1 MSRTPAAQAQPR
13 RVAPPAEAGRSGWD
27 RALLGGLLLL
37 VFLLGLFPAWD
48 FDFWWHLRTGQL
60 IWQNGAVPRADWFTY
75 TAPDAPW
82 IDLQWL
88 FELALAGLYALG
100 GVSLVTVV
108 KALCGA
114 LTVALPLGLA
124 RPRTLPGAVAVLLW
138 IGPAI
143 VLTGRLY
150 ERPEAPTLFFLAA
163 FLAVAHA
170 AADRP
175 RLLWALPAIELVW
188 VNTHGLFVLGPA
200 VLAMLW
206 VDRGLA
212 ALRPTS
218 SSWTIG
224 PGGADRAAYAPRALL
239 GPTLATGAACLANPY
254 FLRGALFPLELFRK
268 IGGDD
273 GFYRRAI
280 GELQGIGDFLFK
292 HGPFA
297 SPYLALFLLAAVLAV
312 VSFGLTLAKG
322 RVSVFRLL
330 LFAAFFWLGWQ
341 AKRNSGLFAL
351 VTATVTL
358 WNAGDAFALFRA
370 PGKRSA
376 TSRATSAPA
385 ASRAP
390 VSSLAPVSSPA
401 LRGAAAVALAITA
414 IGVVNGSFYDVAG
427 EGRTFGLGERADWFP
442 HEAARFMARPGM
454 PDRALCFEL
463 GAAAVY
469 LFHNGPARKVF
480 IDPRLEVAPRPVF
493 ERFLAMMRGAAAGDP
508 AWTDGLGTSDPV
520 QWPALL
526 VARGRTS
533 AMLRG
538 LLSDARWRPVY
549 ADAAGVVFL
558 PVAKADALKL
568 PAVRP

>member
-1 MSRTPAAQAQPR
+1 MSRTKSAREPARPLSARALLL
-13 RVAPPAEAGRSGWD
+13 D

-60 IWQNGAVPRADWFTY
+60 IWAHGAVPRADWFTY
-75 TAPDAPW
+75 TSPDAPW
-82 IDLQWL
+82 TDLQWL
-88 FELALAGLYALG
+88 FELALAGLHALG
-100 GVSLVTVV
+100 GVPLVVVV

-114 LTVALPLGLA
+114 AIVALPLLAA
-124 RPRTLPGAVAVLLW
+124 RPRTLPPALAALLW

-150 ERPEAPTLFFLAA
+150 ERPEAPTLLFLAA
-163 FLAVAHA
+163 YLAIAHA

-175 RLLWALPAIELVW
+175 RLLWALPAIQLLW

-206 VDRGLA
+206 IDRAAL
-212 ALRPTS
+212 ALRPQA
-218 SSWTIG
+218 SWTIG
-224 PGGADRAAYAPRALL
+224 PGGVDRAAYGPRELA
-239 GPTLATGAACLANPY
+239 GPTLAAAGACLVNPY

-273 GFYRRAI
+273 GFYRRTI

-297 SPYLALFLLAAVLAV
+297 SPYLALFLLAAALAA
-312 VSFGLTLAKG
+312 VSFAGTLAKG

-358 WNAGDAFALFRA
+358 WNAGDAFVLFRRA
-370 PGKRSA
+370 RTGA
-376 TSRATSAPA
+376 TTA
-385 ASRAP
+385 ASP
-390 VSSLAPVSSPA
+390 VTPASLRVV
-401 LRGAAAVALAITA
+401 AAVALVVTA
-414 IGVVNGSFYDVAG
+414 IGVVNGSFYDYAG
-427 EGRTFGLGERADWFP
+427 EGRTFGVGERPDWFP
-442 HEAARFMARPGM
+442 HEAARFMTRPGM
-454 PDRALCFEL
+454 PGRALCFEL

-469 LFHNGPARKVF
+469 LYHAGPERKVF
-480 IDPRLEVAPRPVF
+480 IDPRLEVNPRPVL

-508 AWTDGLGTSDPV
+508 AWTDGLGTSDPA

-526 VARGRTS
+526 VARGRTG
-533 AMLRG
+533 AVLRG
-538 LLSDARWRPVY
+538 LLADPRWRPVY

-558 PVAKADALKL
+558 PVAKADALNL